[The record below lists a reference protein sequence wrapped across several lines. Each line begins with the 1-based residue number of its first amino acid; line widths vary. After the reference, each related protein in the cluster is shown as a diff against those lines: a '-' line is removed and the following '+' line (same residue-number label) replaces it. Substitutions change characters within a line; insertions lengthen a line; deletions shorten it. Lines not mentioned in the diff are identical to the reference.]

1 MSVDLVLVAAAV
13 LVGAGTQRITGMGF
27 ALMASPLLVLVLGVD
42 DGVATSQALTL
53 IASVVVLFS
62 LWRSVEWG
70 KAGLLTLASL
80 VGIAPGVWLTT
91 QLSAPVLSIL
101 IGVLVI
107 VALVAVMANEHARV
121 FTGTTGGA
129 AAGSLSGFMNVTA
142 GVGGPP
148 IVLYQLSTNWAH
160 GPYVATVQVYF
171 IGLNVASLAAG
182 GAPGLDTATW
192 TAVIGAL
199 LAGLLLG
206 DRLARR
212 VTDSQARVAI
222 VVVALGGAAATV
234 VKGILEL

>member
-1 MSVDLVLVAAAV
+1 MTVDLVLVAAAV

-27 ALMASPLLVLVLGVD
+27 ALMASPLLVLVLGVA

-53 IASVVVLFS
+53 IASVVVLFQ
-62 LWRSVEWG
+62 LWRSVEWA
-70 KAGLLTLASL
+70 KAGLLIVASL
-80 VGIAPGVWLTT
+80 VGIVPGVWLTR

-101 IGVLVI
+101 VGVLVI
-107 VALVAVMANEHARV
+107 VALIAVMSNERARV
-121 FTGTTGGA
+121 FTGTAGGA

-171 IGLNVASLAAG
+171 IGLNIASLLAG
-182 GAPGLDTATW
+182 GAPGLEAATW
-192 TAVIGAL
+192 TAVIVAL
-199 LAGLLLG
+199 FGGLLLG

-212 VTDSQARVAI
+212 VTDGQARFAI
-222 VVVALGGAAATV
+222 IVVALGGATATV
-234 VKGILEL
+234 VKGLLDL